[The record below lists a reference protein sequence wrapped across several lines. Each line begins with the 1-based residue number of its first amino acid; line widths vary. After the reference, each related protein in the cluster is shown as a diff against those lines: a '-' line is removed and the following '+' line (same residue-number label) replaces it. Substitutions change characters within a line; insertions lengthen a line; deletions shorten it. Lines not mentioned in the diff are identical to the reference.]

1 MTDEPDR
8 TRDTSTHPSRPAEP
22 GRGPAGEPIVIRDKR
37 RVRAEPGT
45 GGSTGG
51 TRASGPVGSGQPGGP
66 SPAGGRPKK
75 PASAPGGEAPAEAGA
90 AAGPAQ
96 TSGPAGGGGPAGGD
110 GPSAAAEPAAA
121 EPAAAE
127 PAAAEPAAEPAAAE
141 PAAPAAA
148 EETVS
153 ALAAELEALR
163 AEVEERTRDL
173 QRVGAEYANY
183 RKRVERDRERAGELA
198 VAGVLSALLPVLDDF
213 ERAREHEELPEGVLA
228 IADHLTTTLAKFGL
242 SAFGEKGDPFDP
254 NRHEAVAHQKSADVT
269 EPTCVEILRRGYLMG
284 DRLLRPAMVAVADPE

>member
-1 MTDEPDR
+1 EP
-8 TRDTSTHPSRPAEP
+8 S
-22 GRGPAGEPIVIRDKR
+22 
-37 RVRAEPGT
+37 
-45 GGSTGG
+45 
-51 TRASGPVGSGQPGGP
+51 
-66 SPAGGRPKK
+66 
-75 PASAPGGEAPAEAGA
+75 AEAGPA
-90 AAGPAQ
+90 ETTGPAEG
-96 TSGPAGGGGPAGGD
+96 SGPADGD
-110 GPSAAAEPAAA
+110 GASTATEPAAA
-121 EPAAAE
+121 EPAPAE
-127 PAAAEPAAEPAAAE
+127 PAAAEETTATAATAE
-141 PAAPAAA
+141 TA
-148 EETVS
+148 S

-284 DRLLRPAMVAVADPE
+284 DRKSTRLNSS